1 MRQKDGIEQF
11 VAENRNAFEGE
22 GPGTAVWQR
31 LQERLAAD
39 EEGRGLKI
47 RRFPARRWSSV
58 AAVLVLCLS
67 MAAFVRTFQ
76 ITGPK
81 INSSIPADLRTAQA
95 FYQNQINLQIDRI
108 KSITAN
114 NGENKVL
121 FENFTG
127 PDQEYRRVT
136 EALRENPGDPHVRAA
151 FVEYYRSRLAVL
163 NRIEGYLSQKTESD
177 QSAESA
183 SR

>member
-11 VAENRNAFEGE
+11 VEENRNAFEGE
-22 GPGTAVWQR
+22 GPDARVWQR
-31 LQERLAAD
+31 LQERLAD
-39 EEGRGLKI
+39 EGRRPKI

-58 AAVLVLCLS
+58 AAILVLCLS

-76 ITGPK
+76 ISGQK
-81 INSSIPADLRTAQA
+81 INASIPADLRTAQA

-114 NGENKVL
+114 NGGDTAL
-121 FENFTG
+121 LQNFTG
-127 PDQEYRRVT
+127 PDQEYRHLT

-163 NRIEGYLSQKTESD
+163 NRIEGHLSQKTESD
-177 QSAESA
+177 ESAES
-183 SR
+183 SPIR